1 MSPSFERVLVERFDP
16 DRLIETVSQ
25 GRFEHRLLDG
35 GPFQAELSR
44 LVLANVRLDSGWFSR
59 PCFARGA
66 FPADWMCLGL
76 SIARSE
82 APTVNGMKVAAGE
95 LQVYA
100 EGSALDYRSAPHA
113 RWMAVQVRR
122 EYLQQQ
128 ALAVSG
134 CELDLPARGWRN
146 LRLKTSDSIA
156 LQTEFARAL
165 ELGARLNTGR
175 HDWRALEAAER
186 SLLATIVQA
195 MARQRGDNR
204 AAERI
209 ARRMRV
215 VRVAEQFLL
224 THAEGPFRIEA
235 LAAAT
240 ETSERSL
247 EYLFKEVY
255 GVSPRDWFLSARLN
269 RVRRELAHASDATGG
284 VAAAANRWGIRH
296 LGRFAGEYRKM
307 FGELPSRTLANSL
320 ANGGGSHLPARS
332 M

>member
-1 MSPSFERVLVERFDP
+1 MTPSFERVSVDRFDP
-16 DRLIETVSQ
+16 DRLVEVVSE

-35 GPFQAELSR
+35 GPFRAELAR
-44 LVLANVRLDSGWFSR
+44 LVLPAVRVDSGWFSR

-66 FPADWMCLGL
+66 FPADWMCFGL
-76 SIARSE
+76 TVADVETPS
-82 APTVNGMKVAAGE
+82 VNGMKVSGGE

-100 EGSALDYRSAPHA
+100 EGSPLDYRSAPYA

-122 EYLQQQ
+122 DHLQEQ
-128 ALAVSG
+128 ALAIGG
-134 CELDLPARGWRN
+134 CELDLPTHGYRN
-146 LRLKTSDSIA
+146 LRLKGADSLN
-156 LQTEFARAL
+156 LQAAFS
-165 ELGARLNTGR
+165 
-175 HDWRALEAAER
+175 RALEAGSRMSAGIHDWAALRAVES
-186 SLLATIVQA
+186 SLLATVVQA
-195 MARQRGDNR
+195 MTRQRGDSR
-204 AAERI
+204 TEERI

-215 VRVAEQFLL
+215 VRLAEQFLV

-247 EYLFKEVY
+247 EYLFQEVY
-255 GVSPRDWFLSARLN
+255 GVSPRDWFLSARLH
-269 RVRRELAHASDATGG
+269 RVRRDLVQASNANGG
-284 VAAAANRWGIRH
+284 VAAAANRWGIKH

-320 ANGGGSHLPARS
+320 ASSAHLQGERS